1 MYQHEPN
8 LQTHAF
14 RPPLFAA
21 VPRLD
26 LVQQLNEVEARRQE
40 YPETLALL
48 RLLNALLGPLVRAAR
63 QQGAAGAGAA
73 AGGAV
78 GGLPDGGA
86 DVSSFTVF
94 VQQVGWCEGTHVVG

>member
-1 MYQHEPN
+1 MQP
-8 LQTHAF
+8 
-14 RPPLFAA
+14 AA

-63 QQGAAGAGAA
+63 QQGAAGA

-86 DVSSFTVF
+86 DVSNFTVF
-94 VQQVGWCEGTHVVG
+94 VQQVGSA